1 MVSLD
6 PFHLLLI
13 GFGSFVMF
21 YLMLKA
27 VSQGAM
33 AMAAEEITVRR
44 AHEKK
49 KREEERLAVLRA
61 VNNLQLQSVMS
72 GGARS
77 SCMINTALYTEGQ
90 QVEEFT
96 VEKVSPNSVI
106 VRHGTYRF
114 ELKMQR

>member
-49 KREEERLAVLRA
+49 KREEDAAAEAAGRAAALEPLALNA
-61 VNNLQLQSVMS
+61 DGS
-72 GGARS
+72 
-77 SCMINTALYTEGQ
+77 
-90 QVEEFT
+90 VEEPILGV
-96 VEKVSPNSVI
+96 VEGSV
-106 VRHGTYRF
+106 
-114 ELKMQR
+114 